1 MSNILTIIPE
11 TLAQLSSKQSEI
23 AGLLKNATV
32 TPQGISGRVDMTHGS
47 FTSKFNDALREVET
61 SRTSTGN
68 GVESVSGAL
77 ASNLLKAAT
86 AYLNTDQGLGGIIDK
101 IIPR

>member
-1 MSNILTIIPE
+1 MLDNLKIIPE
-11 TLAQLSSKQSEI
+11 TLAQLSGKQSEI
-23 AGLLKNATV
+23 AGLLKTATA

-61 SRTSTGN
+61 GRTSTGN

-77 ASNLLKAAT
+77 ASNLIKAAT